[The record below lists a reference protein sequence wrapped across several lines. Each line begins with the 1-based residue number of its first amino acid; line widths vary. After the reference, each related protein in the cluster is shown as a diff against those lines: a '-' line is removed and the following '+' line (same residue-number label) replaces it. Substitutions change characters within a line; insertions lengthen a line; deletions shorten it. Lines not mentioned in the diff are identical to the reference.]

1 VFSYYAGGVNFVD
14 LALLKWNNIEN
25 DQLVY
30 IRRKTNE
37 IIQLPLLAGAQEI
50 LDYYKAWHDGN
61 PDAYIFPILD
71 ERIHQSEVSIN
82 NRIHKVNNQMNKDL
96 QEIANNLNIQVKVT
110 SYVAR
115 HTFATVMK
123 YQGVPISMIG
133 QALGHENEKTTQ
145 IYLDSFG
152 SEMMKEAFKK
162 L

>member
-1 VFSYYAGGVNFVD
+1 VD
-14 LALLKWNNIEN
+14 LAQLKWKNIEGE
-25 DQLVY
+25 QLVY

-37 IIQLPLLAGAQEI
+37 IINLPILGVARSLLSIYEGLSEVQ
-50 LDYYKAWHDGN
+50 
-61 PDAYIFPILD
+61 PDNYIFPILD
-71 ERIHQSEVSIN
+71 RKIHTSEISIN

-96 QEIANNLNIQVKVT
+96 QEIATELQIPVKIT

-123 YQGVPISMIG
+123 FQGVPVSMIG